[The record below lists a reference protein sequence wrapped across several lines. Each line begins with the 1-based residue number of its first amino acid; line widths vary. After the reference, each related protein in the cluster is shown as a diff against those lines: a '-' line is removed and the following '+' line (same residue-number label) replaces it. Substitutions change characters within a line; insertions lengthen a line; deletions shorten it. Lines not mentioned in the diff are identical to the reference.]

1 MSTKIFLQKFYGK
14 NKTNKSSGLNVNLS
28 GNRKLLPP
36 SSIEEHV
43 NLYEQYV
50 KEREE
55 SNIIRLTVQVNPICT
70 NVLCNNITEIVRNE
84 GSERVEV
91 LNYGKENGN
100 IQSIG
105 SVIKKNEDVSFWN
118 GGLEK
123 NKRELKP
130 NDTLGK
136 DSQKTYQAIRDTQLS
151 RKKIGFIYHCGKD
164 IFNNH
169 LLRSHTFKSIC
180 VNNSKALFD
189 AAFNTIEDMMR
200 NGNGVQV
207 QDYRFFPIS
216 APSEYKANEGMT
228 NLHVYEYDDIYSYKD
243 ALENRM
249 ILKYN
254 GWLGFVNRP
263 KLETFET
270 YKNGDIKPLEISMP
284 ILYKNAGDFI
294 DMYPERDLF
303 LFNPLY
309 NSFKNRVEKNW
320 NYCITYPS
328 SSTTEVDFINTN
340 KGLNSLKAVG
350 VDEYTKNDNGA
361 GQFVIYSASMHGL
374 MEGDTVNVYKTYET
388 LNEDGEKEV
397 VNQLVCSNS
406 SVISVVDEYTFV
418 IYNNNESVSQKWI
431 DANDKNAVKNAGLTM
446 DKSGN
451 FATKKDDDKK
461 YYVING
467 KINADET
474 AQNISYKKVVGGVEV
489 DYYVRIFSKLPNFKF
504 SDTKPTENELYK
516 SGSTLIDDYQS
527 LKEEFE
533 NHVSKL
539 AFARN
544 IYGDKESEIVFTD
557 NIDLTGLKD
566 NRRRPITTLYLTIIK
581 NNKGYKQWYGKKGN
595 AINIKDDNI
604 EYSHCFGKVNCGFY
618 QSQEAYQTGGDYI
631 TIHRLQ
637 NVDGISGLSQSD
649 INKTTEEDRK
659 HKTIDAK
666 GNIVYYTDDED
677 EIDYYT
683 DKHFYGD
690 LVCYDSLNCNETH
703 IQYVNFRFNTAQRE
717 LTDKDTSFKYFK
729 GYYYD
734 EIKSDDY
741 DKGGFY
747 LVGDAEKDK
756 PNPCPSMGSN
766 PKYPVCQRKEG
777 YYYQPHF
784 EIPIHTF
791 GKLNSAYPDFL
802 SIRSFKP
809 TSMVDD
815 ASSKDIYV
823 LQTHFLEKGDK
834 VMLYDMDKD
843 TYYTGVVTASISPK
857 EFICDFYDNDGN
869 NVNKEVKITAEN
881 KTDFKLFKIDNLE
894 IPNYAEIMRD
904 GSCRLVW
911 RNIIHNGTTSDKT
924 IETYPFTN
932 GALYINKPI
941 NLVVKRQDPFDF
953 YDLIGDAEPFDKP
966 GVSIDEN
973 KIDTSYNSE
982 EIQC

>member
-1 MSTKIFLQKFYGK
+1 MFNSIGARIFLQKFYGK
-14 NKTNKSSGLNVNLS
+14 NKTNKSTGLNVNLS

-36 SSIEEHV
+36 SSIEKHV

-70 NVLCNNITEIVRNE
+70 NVLCNNVTEIVRNE
-84 GSERVEV
+84 GSDDVEV
-91 LNYGKENGN
+91 LNYGEVKKVNGKYISDVNGKDIAN
-100 IQSIG
+100 IIG
-105 SVIKKNEDVSFWN
+105 KDSSVDFWV
-118 GGLEK
+118 GGLDE
-123 NKRELKP
+123 NKSKP
-130 NDTLGK
+130 NDNLGK
-136 DSQKTYQAIRDTQLS
+136 DTQKTYQAIRDTQLS
-151 RKKIGFIYHCGKD
+151 KKDIGFIYHCGKD

-169 LLRSHTFKSIC
+169 LLRSNTFKSVC
-180 VNNSKALFD
+180 KTKDDDDVPS
-189 AAFNTIEDMMR
+189 FNTIEDMMR
-200 NGNGVQV
+200 NGNGEQV
-207 QDYRFFPIS
+207 KDYIFFPIS
-216 APSEYKANEGMT
+216 APSEYKAKEGLKP
-228 NLHVYEYDDIYSYKD
+228 LHVYEYDDIYSYKS

-249 ILKYN
+249 IIKYN

-270 YKNGDIKPLEISMP
+270 YKNGNIKPLDISRP

-294 DMYPERDLF
+294 DMYPGRDLF

-309 NSFKNRVEKNW
+309 NSYKNRIEKNW

-328 SSTTEVDFINTN
+328 SSTTDVDFINPE
-340 KGLNSLKAVG
+340 LHSLKAVG
-350 VDEYTKNDNGA
+350 VDEFTKNDNGV

-374 MEGDTVNVYKTYET
+374 MEGDTVNVYKTYDIDESGKTET
-388 LNEDGEKEV
+388 I
-397 VNQLVCSNS
+397 NQLVCSNS

-418 IYNNNESVSQKWI
+418 IYNNNESVSQKWVNTSDI
-431 DANDKNAVKNAGLTM
+431 KDVEGFKM
-446 DKSGN
+446 DESPN
-451 FATKKDDDKK
+451 FATKDNKK

-467 KINADET
+467 KINIDET

-504 SDTKPTENELYK
+504 SDAKPTENELYK
-516 SGSTLIDDYQS
+516 EGSNLIDDYQS
-527 LKEEFE
+527 VKEEFE
-533 NHVSKL
+533 SHVSKL

-557 NIDLTGLKD
+557 NLDLTGLRD
-566 NRRRPITTLYLTIIK
+566 NRGRPITTLYLTIIK
-581 NNKGYKQWYGKKGN
+581 NNKGYKQWYGKKGK
-595 AINIKDDNI
+595 INIKDDDI

-631 TIHRLQ
+631 TIQRLQ
-637 NVDGISGLSQSD
+637 NVDGINGLSQAN
-649 INKTTEEDRK
+649 INNTVKNDRAANQDED
-659 HKTIDAK
+659 
-666 GNIVYYTDDED
+666 D

-717 LTDKDTSFKYFK
+717 LTEDDESFKYFR

-741 DKGGFY
+741 DKEGFE
-747 LVGDAEKDK
+747 LEGQEGSVW
-756 PNPCPSMGSN
+756 PSMGSGE
-766 PKYPVCQRKEG
+766 PVCNRREG

-802 SIRSFKP
+802 SIRSIKP
-809 TSMVDD
+809 KNK
-815 ASSKDIYV
+815 SKYIYV

-834 VMLYDMDKD
+834 VMLYDMNNE
-843 TYYTGVVTASISPK
+843 TYYTGVVTVSISPK
-857 EFICDFYDNDGN
+857 EFICDFYDKNGN
-869 NVNKEVKITAEN
+869 NVNDILNIETKN
-881 KTDFKLFKIDNLE
+881 KKDFKLFKIDNLE
-894 IPNYAEIMRD
+894 IPNYAELMRD
-904 GSCRLVW
+904 GSCRFVW
-911 RNIIHNGTTSDKT
+911 RNIIHNGTITDT
-924 IETYPFTN
+924 NIETYPFTN

-953 YDLIGDAEPFDKP
+953 YDLIGNSEPFDKT

-973 KIDTSYNSE
+973 KIDTSYNSS

>member
-1 MSTKIFLQKFYGK
+1 MGMKIFLQKFYGK
-14 NKTNKSSGLNVNLS
+14 NKTNKSTGLNVNLS

-70 NVLCNNITEIVRNE
+70 NVLCNNVTEIVRNE
-84 GSERVEV
+84 GSNDVEV
-91 LNYGKENGN
+91 LNYGKVGKIDNVIGKGN
-100 IQSIG
+100 
-105 SVIKKNEDVSFWN
+105 KFDWN
-118 GGLEK
+118 GGLEENK
-123 NKRELKP
+123 NSLNGNKNLSEK
-130 NDTLGK
+130 
-136 DSQKTYQAIRDTQLS
+136 SQNTYQAIRDTQLS
-151 RKKIGFIYHCGKD
+151 KKDIGFIYHCGKD

-180 VNNSKALFD
+180 KPNNDD
-189 AAFNTIEDMMR
+189 ASFNTIEDMMR
-200 NGNGVQV
+200 NGNGEQV
-207 QDYRFFPIS
+207 KDYRFFPIS
-216 APSEYKANEGMT
+216 APSDYKVKEGPT
-228 NLHVYEYDDIYSYKD
+228 YLHVYEYDDIYSYKYT
-243 ALENRM
+243 LENRM

-254 GWLGFVNRP
+254 GWLGFINRP
-263 KLETFET
+263 KLETFDKIENEK
-270 YKNGDIKPLEISMP
+270 YKPLDISRP

-294 DMYPERDLF
+294 DMYPGRDLF

-309 NSFKNRVEKNW
+309 NSSKNRVEKNW

-374 MEGDTVNVYKTYET
+374 IVGDTVNVYKTYET
-388 LNEDGEKEV
+388 QNENGEKEV

-418 IYNNNESVSQKWI
+418 IYNNNESVSQKWV
-431 DANDKNAVKNAGLTM
+431 DANDIEGVEGFKM
-446 DKSGN
+446 DDSGN
-451 FATKKDDDKK
+451 FATKDDKK

-467 KINADET
+467 KINTDDT

-533 NHVSKL
+533 SHVSKL

-581 NNKGYKQWYGKKGN
+581 NNKGYKQWYGKKKN
-595 AINIKDDNI
+595 AIDIKDDDI

-637 NVDGISGLSQSD
+637 NVNGISGLSQSN
-649 INKTTEEDRK
+649 INKTSIEDRK
-659 HKTIDAK
+659 HKTIKDDGK
-666 GNIVYYTDDED
+666 IVYYTDDED

-717 LTDKDTSFKYFK
+717 LTSGDTSFEYFR

-741 DKGGFY
+741 DKDGFY
-747 LVGDAEKDK
+747 LEGDAKKDK

-766 PKYPVCQRKEG
+766 PEYPVCQRKEG

-802 SIRSFKP
+802 SIRSFK
-809 TSMVDD
+809 SSISIDD
-815 ASSKDIYV
+815 TSSKDIYV

-834 VMLYDMDKD
+834 VMLYDMDKEA
-843 TYYTGVVTASISPK
+843 YYTGVVTFSISPK
-857 EFICDFYDNDGN
+857 EFICDFYDKDGN
-869 NVNKEVKITAEN
+869 KVNNEVNITAEN
-881 KTDFKLFKIDNLE
+881 KTNFKLFKIDNLE

-911 RNIIHNGTTSDKT
+911 RNIIHNGTVTDKN

-953 YDLIGDAEPFDKP
+953 YGLIGDAEPFDKP

>member
-1 MSTKIFLQKFYGK
+1 MSARIFLQKFYGK
-14 NKTNKSSGLNVNLS
+14 NKTNKSTGLNVNLS
-28 GNRKLLPP
+28 GNRQLLPP
-36 SSIEEHV
+36 SSIEKHV

-55 SNIIRLTVQVNPICT
+55 SNIIRLMVQVNPICT

-84 GSERVEV
+84 GSKDVEV
-91 LNYGKENGN
+91 LNYGKVGKIEKFIGKGN
-100 IQSIG
+100 QF
-105 SVIKKNEDVSFWN
+105 DWN
-118 GGLEK
+118 GGLKLRRNSKLSDVNNHEVE
-123 NKRELKP
+123 N
-130 NDTLGK
+130 
-136 DSQKTYQAIRDTQLS
+136 TYQAIRDTQLS
-151 RKKIGFIYHCGKD
+151 KKDIGFIYHCGKD

-180 VNNSKALFD
+180 KTNKDD
-189 AAFNTIEDMMR
+189 ASFNTIEDMMR
-200 NGNGVQV
+200 NVNGNEVK
-207 QDYRFFPIS
+207 DYRFFPIS
-216 APSEYKANEGMT
+216 APRDYENKEIY
-228 NLHVYEYDDIYSYKD
+228 LHVYEYDDIYSYKD

-249 ILKYN
+249 IIKYN
-254 GWLGFVNRP
+254 GWLGFINKP
-263 KLETFET
+263 KLETFDE
-270 YKNGDIKPLEISMP
+270 DKPLDLSRP

-294 DMYPERDLF
+294 DMYPSRNLF

-309 NSFKNRVEKNW
+309 NSYKNRIEKNW

-328 SSTTEVDFINTN
+328 SSITEGIDFINTN
-340 KGLNSLKAVG
+340 NGLNALKAVG

-374 MEGDTVNVYKTYET
+374 MEGDTVNVYKTYE
-388 LNEDGEKEV
+388 NENKETI
-397 VNQLVCSNS
+397 NQLVCSNS

-418 IYNNNESVSQKWI
+418 IYNNNESVSQKWV
-431 DANDKNAVKNAGLTM
+431 DASDNNAISGEGLTM
-446 DKSGN
+446 DSSGN
-451 FATKKDDDKK
+451 FATKKGDDKK

-467 KINADET
+467 KINIDET

-527 LKEEFE
+527 IKEEFE
-533 NHVSKL
+533 SHVSKL

-566 NRRRPITTLYLTIIK
+566 NRGRPISTLYLTIIK
-581 NNKGYKQWYGKKGN
+581 NNKGYKQWYGKFWKKGN
-595 AINIKDDNI
+595 KKNEISIEDDNI

-631 TIHRLQ
+631 TIQRLQ
-637 NVDGISGLSQSD
+637 NVDGISGLNQNIINNTSVRESSQD
-649 INKTTEEDRK
+649 E
-659 HKTIDAK
+659 
-666 GNIVYYTDDED
+666 DDEV
-677 EIDYYT
+677 DYYT

-690 LVCYDSLNCNETH
+690 LVCYDSLNCNEIH

-717 LTDKDTSFKYFK
+717 LTSGDTSFEYFK

-734 EIKSDDY
+734 EIRSDDY
-741 DKGGFY
+741 DKDGFY
-747 LVGDAEKDK
+747 LEGDKNNDNEK
-756 PNPCPSMGSN
+756 PCPSMGSD
-766 PKYPVCQRKEG
+766 PKYPVCQRREG

-791 GKLNSAYPDFL
+791 GTLNSAYPDFL
-802 SIRSFKP
+802 SIRSFSS
-809 TSMVDD
+809 TTMDD
-815 ASSKDIYV
+815 ASSKYIYV
-823 LQTHFLEKGDK
+823 LQTHFLENGDK
-834 VMLYDMDKD
+834 VMLYDMNNGI
-843 TYYTGVVTASISPK
+843 YYTGVTIRSVSPK
-857 EFICDFYDNDGN
+857 EFICDFYDNDGQ
-869 NVNKEVKITAEN
+869 NVNKEIKITPEN
-881 KTDFKLFKIDNLE
+881 KKGFKLFKIDNLE

-911 RNIIHNGTTSDKT
+911 RNIIHNGTEGDKT

-941 NLVVKRQDPFDF
+941 NLVVKRQDPFDL
-953 YDLIGDAEPFDKP
+953 YDLIGNSEPFDKT
-966 GVSIDEN
+966 GVGIDEN
-973 KIDTSYNSE
+973 KIDTSYSSE

>member
-1 MSTKIFLQKFYGK
+1 MSTRIFLQKFYGK
-14 NKTNKSSGLNVNLS
+14 NKTNKSTGLNVNLS
-28 GNRKLLPP
+28 GNRQLLPP
-36 SSIEEHV
+36 SSIEKHV

-55 SNIIRLTVQVNPICT
+55 SNIIRLMVQVNPICT

-84 GSERVEV
+84 GSKDVEV
-91 LNYGKENGN
+91 LNYGKVGKIEKFIGKGN
-100 IQSIG
+100 QF
-105 SVIKKNEDVSFWN
+105 DWN
-118 GGLEK
+118 GGLKLRRNSKLSDVNNHEVE
-123 NKRELKP
+123 N
-130 NDTLGK
+130 
-136 DSQKTYQAIRDTQLS
+136 TYQAIRDTQLS
-151 RKKIGFIYHCGKD
+151 KKDIGFIYHCGKD

-180 VNNSKALFD
+180 KTNKDD
-189 AAFNTIEDMMR
+189 ASFNTIEDMMR
-200 NGNGVQV
+200 NVNGNEVK
-207 QDYRFFPIS
+207 DYRFFPIS
-216 APSEYKANEGMT
+216 APRDYENKEIY
-228 NLHVYEYDDIYSYKD
+228 LHVYEYDDIYSYKD

-249 ILKYN
+249 IIKYN
-254 GWLGFVNRP
+254 GWLGFINKP
-263 KLETFET
+263 KLETFDE
-270 YKNGDIKPLEISMP
+270 DKPLDLSRP

-294 DMYPERDLF
+294 DMYPSRNLF

-309 NSFKNRVEKNW
+309 NSYKNRIEKNW

-328 SSTTEVDFINTN
+328 SSITEGIDFINTN
-340 KGLNSLKAVG
+340 NGLNALKAVG

-374 MEGDTVNVYKTYET
+374 MEGDTVNVYKTYE
-388 LNEDGEKEV
+388 NENKETI
-397 VNQLVCSNS
+397 NQLVCSNS

-418 IYNNNESVSQKWI
+418 IYNNNESVSQKWV
-431 DANDKNAVKNAGLTM
+431 DANDIEDIEGFTM
-446 DKSGN
+446 DSSGN
-451 FATKKDDDKK
+451 FATKDNKK

-467 KINADET
+467 KINIDET
-474 AQNISYKKVVGGVEV
+474 AQNISYKKVIGGVEV

-527 LKEEFE
+527 VKEEFE
-533 NHVSKL
+533 SHVSKL

-566 NRRRPITTLYLTIIK
+566 NRGRPISTLYLTIIK

-595 AINIKDDNI
+595 PIDIKDDNI

-631 TIHRLQ
+631 TIQRLQ
-637 NVDGISGLSQSD
+637 NVDGISGLNQNIINNTSVRESSQD
-649 INKTTEEDRK
+649 E
-659 HKTIDAK
+659 
-666 GNIVYYTDDED
+666 DDEV
-677 EIDYYT
+677 DYYT

-690 LVCYDSLNCNETH
+690 LVCYDSLNCNEIH

-717 LTDKDTSFKYFK
+717 LTSGDTSFEYFK

-734 EIKSDDY
+734 EIRSDDY
-741 DKGGFY
+741 DKDGFY
-747 LVGDAEKDK
+747 LEGDKNNDNEK
-756 PNPCPSMGSN
+756 PCPSMGSD
-766 PKYPVCQRKEG
+766 PKYPVCQRREG

-791 GKLNSAYPDFL
+791 GTLNSAYPDFL
-802 SIRSFKP
+802 SIRSFSS
-809 TSMVDD
+809 TTMDD

-823 LQTHFLEKGDK
+823 LQTHFLENGDK
-834 VMLYDMDKD
+834 VMLYDMNKGI
-843 TYYTGVVTASISPK
+843 YYTGVTIKSVSPK
-857 EFICDFYDNDGN
+857 EFICDFYDNDGQ
-869 NVNKEVKITAEN
+869 NVNKEIKITPEN
-881 KTDFKLFKIDNLE
+881 KKDFKLFKIDNLE

-911 RNIIHNGTTSDKT
+911 RNIIHNGTEGDKT

-941 NLVVKRQDPFDF
+941 NLVVKRQDPFDL
-953 YDLIGDAEPFDKP
+953 YDLIGNSEPFDKT
-966 GVSIDEN
+966 GVGIDEN
-973 KIDTSYNSE
+973 KIDTSYSSSD
-982 EIQC
+982 IQC

>member
-1 MSTKIFLQKFYGK
+1 MDTRIFLQKFYGK
-14 NKTNKSSGLNVNLS
+14 NRTNKSTGLNVNLS
-28 GNRKLLPP
+28 GNRQLLPP
-36 SSIEEHV
+36 SSIEKHV

-55 SNIIRLTVQVNPICT
+55 SNIIRLMVQVNPICT

-84 GSERVEV
+84 GSEDVEV
-91 LNYGKENGN
+91 LNYGKNDGYV
-100 IQSIG
+100 QKIG
-105 SVIKKNEDVSFWN
+105 DVIGKDSSVGFWT
-118 GGLEK
+118 GGLGE
-123 NKRELKP
+123 NKKKLKP
-130 NDTLGK
+130 NNALGK
-136 DSQKTYQAIRDTQLS
+136 DSQNTYQAIRDTQLS
-151 RKKIGFIYHCGKD
+151 KKDIGFVYHCGKD

-169 LLRSHTFKSIC
+169 LLRSHTFKCIC
-180 VNNSKALFD
+180 KPNDKEKENP
-189 AAFNTIEDMMR
+189 AFNTIEDRMR
-200 NGNGVQV
+200 NGNGEQV
-207 QDYRFFPIS
+207 KDYKFFPIS
-216 APSEYKANEGMT
+216 APNDYINGDVD
-228 NLHVYEYDDIYSYKD
+228 LHVYEYDDIYSYKD
-243 ALENRM
+243 TLESRM
-249 ILKYN
+249 IIKYN
-254 GWLGFVNRP
+254 GWLGFINRP
-263 KLETFET
+263 KLETFDSS
-270 YKNGDIKPLEISMP
+270 NKPLDLSRT

-309 NSFKNRVEKNW
+309 NSYKNRIEKNW

-328 SSTTEVDFINTN
+328 SSITEGIDFINTN
-340 KGLNSLKAVG
+340 NGLNALKAVG

-388 LNEDGEKEV
+388 QNKNGETETI
-397 VNQLVCSNS
+397 NQLVCSNS

-418 IYNNNESVSQKWI
+418 IYNNNESVSQKWV
-431 DANDKNAVKNAGLTM
+431 DANDIEDIEGFTM
-446 DKSGN
+446 DSSGN
-451 FATKKDDDKK
+451 FATKDNKK

-467 KINADET
+467 RINIDET
-474 AQNISYKKVVGGVEV
+474 AQNISYKKVIGGVEV

-527 LKEEFE
+527 VKEEFE
-533 NHVSKL
+533 SHVSKL

-566 NRRRPITTLYLTIIK
+566 NRGKPITTLYLTIIK

-595 AINIKDDNI
+595 PIDIKNDNI

-631 TIHRLQ
+631 TIQRLQ
-637 NVDGISGLSQSD
+637 NVDVDDKGNSKFSGLSQSI
-649 INKTTEEDRK
+649 INGRTESND
-659 HKTIDAK
+659 DA
-666 GNIVYYTDDED
+666 YADDDD

-690 LVCYDSLNCNETH
+690 LVCYDSLNCNEIH
-703 IQYVNFRFNTAQRE
+703 IQYVNFRFNSAQRE
-717 LTDKDTSFKYFK
+717 LTSGDTSFEYFR

-741 DKGGFY
+741 DKDGFY
-747 LVGDAEKDK
+747 LEGDKNNDNEK
-756 PNPCPSMGSN
+756 PCPSMGSDT
-766 PKYPVCQRKEG
+766 KYPVCQRREG

-791 GKLNSAYPDFL
+791 GTLNSAYPDFL
-802 SIRSFKP
+802 SIRNFKEKE
-809 TSMVDD
+809 
-815 ASSKDIYV
+815 SSKDIYV

-834 VMLYDMDKD
+834 VMLYDMNKEI
-843 TYYTGVVTASISPK
+843 YYIGFTIRSVSPK
-857 EFICDFYDNDGN
+857 EFICDFYDKDGK
-869 NVNKEVKITAEN
+869 NVNKEISITTEN
-881 KTDFKLFKIDNLE
+881 KKEFKLFKIDNLE

-911 RNIIHNGTTSDKT
+911 RNIIHNGTEGDKT

-941 NLVVKRQDPFDF
+941 NLVVKRQDPFDL
-953 YDLIGDAEPFDKP
+953 YDLIGNSEPFDKT
-966 GVSIDEN
+966 GVGIDEN
-973 KIDTSYNSE
+973 KIDTSYSSE
-982 EIQC
+982 EIKC

>member
-1 MSTKIFLQKFYGK
+1 MDTKIFLQKFYGK
-14 NKTNKSSGLNVNLS
+14 NRTNKSTGLNVNLS

-55 SNIIRLTVQVNPICT
+55 SNIIRLMVQVNPICT

-84 GSERVEV
+84 GSKDVEV
-91 LNYGKENGN
+91 LNYGKVKNANGSISGINGKGVAN
-100 IQSIG
+100 IIG
-105 SVIKKNEDVSFWN
+105 KSNEVDFWN
-118 GGLEK
+118 GGPSKAKDKEK
-123 NKRELKP
+123 DNIP
-130 NDTLGK
+130 
-136 DSQKTYQAIRDTQLS
+136 KTYQAIRDTQLS
-151 RKKIGFIYHCGKD
+151 KKDIGFIYHCGKD

-169 LLRSHTFKSIC
+169 LLRSHTFKCIC
-180 VNNSKALFD
+180 KPSEKEKENAE
-189 AAFNTIEDMMR
+189 FNTIEDTMR
-200 NGNGVQV
+200 NGNGEQV
-207 QDYRFFPIS
+207 KDYRFFPIS
-216 APSEYKANEGMT
+216 APNDYKVKEGSIDH
-228 NLHVYEYDDIYSYKD
+228 LHVYEYDDIDSYRD
-243 ALENRM
+243 TLENRM
-249 ILKYN
+249 IIKYN
-254 GWLGFVNRP
+254 GWLGFINRP
-263 KLETFET
+263 KLETFDT
-270 YKNGDIKPLEISMP
+270 DKNGNNKPLDISRP

-309 NSFKNRVEKNW
+309 NSSKNRIEKNW

-328 SSTTEVDFINTN
+328 SSKTEGIDFINTN
-340 KGLNSLKAVG
+340 NGLNSLKVVG

-374 MEGDTVNVYKTYET
+374 MEGDTVNVYKTYDIMDESGKTET
-388 LNEDGEKEV
+388 I
-397 VNQLVCSNS
+397 NQLVCSNS

-418 IYNNNESVSQKWI
+418 IYNNTESISQKWV
-431 DANDKNAVKNAGLTM
+431 DANNAKALSGAGFTM
-446 DKSGN
+446 DASRN
-451 FATKKDDDKK
+451 FASKDNKK

-467 KINADET
+467 RINVDDT
-474 AQNISYKKVVGGVEV
+474 AQNISYKKVIGGVEV

-516 SGSTLIDDYQS
+516 SGSTLVDDYQS
-527 LKEEFE
+527 VKEEFE
-533 NHVSKL
+533 SHVSKL

-566 NRRRPITTLYLTIIK
+566 NRGKPISTLYLTIIK
-581 NNKGYKQWYGKKGN
+581 NNKGYKKWYGKKGKP
-595 AINIKDDNI
+595 IDIKDDSI

-618 QSQEAYQTGGDYI
+618 QSQEAYQTDGDYI
-631 TIHRLQ
+631 TIQRLQ
-637 NVDGISGLSQSD
+637 NVGGISGLSQAN
-649 INKTTEEDRK
+649 INNTAKNDRIANQDED
-659 HKTIDAK
+659 
-666 GNIVYYTDDED
+666 D

-717 LTDKDTSFKYFK
+717 LTKEDTSFEYFK
-729 GYYYD
+729 KYYYD

-741 DKGGFY
+741 DKDEFHLEGENG
-747 LVGDAEKDK
+747 KW
-756 PNPCPSMGSN
+756 PSMGSDEA
-766 PKYPVCQRKEG
+766 PVCQRKEG

-791 GKLNSAYPDFL
+791 GKINSAYPDFL
-802 SIRSFKP
+802 SIRSFSS
-809 TSMVDD
+809 TTIDD
-815 ASSKDIYV
+815 TSSKDIYV

-834 VMLYDMDKD
+834 VMLYDMTKE
-843 TYYTGVVTASISPK
+843 TYYTGVVIDSTSPK
-857 EFICDFYDNDGN
+857 KFICDFYDKDGN
-869 NVNKEVKITAEN
+869 NVNKEISITTEN
-881 KTDFKLFKIDNLE
+881 KTNFKLFKIDNLE
-894 IPNYAEIMRD
+894 IPNYAELMRD

-911 RNIIHNGTTSDKT
+911 RDIIHNGTASDKT

-941 NLVVKRQDPFDF
+941 NLVVKRQDPFDL
-953 YDLIGDAEPFDKP
+953 YDLIDNSEPFDKL

-973 KIDTSYNSE
+973 KIDASYSSS